1 MDSLV
6 DVIRLYTEANRKY
19 LRFARAVLY
28 PQGIRAYFLRSSLV
42 RQGLRVLDAG
52 CGTGIVT
59 LALRDALVARGF
71 SAEALDAFDLTP
83 AMIDGF
89 QQSLASRA
97 IDDVRI
103 VQADVLQ
110 LDTLPSGWSGYDL
123 VVSSAM
129 LEYLPQDRVVDSLA
143 ALRGR
148 LGSNGTLILF
158 ITRRNWLMRP
168 LIGRWWH
175 ANLYAAAELKDQF
188 RAAGYSGVAF
198 GRFPMMFRH
207 LALWGY
213 IVEARP

>member
-1 MDSLV
+1 MDLTV
-6 DVIRLYTEANRKY
+6 DVIRLYTEANRGY
-19 LRFARAVLY
+19 LRFARAALY
-28 PQGIRAYFLRSSLV
+28 PQGIRAYFLRSPFL

-71 SAEALDAFDLTP
+71 PAEALDAFDLTP

-89 QQSLASRA
+89 RRSLASRA
-97 IDDVRI
+97 IDDVRV
-103 VQADVLQ
+103 VQADVLR
-110 LDTLPSGWSGYDL
+110 LDTLPSGWTGYDL
-123 VVSSAM
+123 VMSSAM
-129 LEYLPQDRVVDSLA
+129 LEYVPQDHMVDALA

-168 LIGRWWH
+168 LIGRWWR
-175 ANLYAAAELKDQF
+175 ANLYAAAELKEQF
-188 RAAGYSGVAF
+188 CAAGYSGVAF

-213 IVEARP
+213 IIEARP